1 MEDRARTTS
10 AAIDVD
16 VGLNVVKEVG
26 GSVAV
31 RPRSTAVDDEESAA
45 GGRDAT
51 TRLSVHVQRAADADS
66 GSSTLTSSSPSQTVT
81 PPSADVVTRRVP
93 TSGGVAAPA
102 GEYPA
107 KERSGDVWWRRGSV
121 YALPAIWVWTSRR
134 SSDVDLY
141 GVTGT
146 G

>member
-31 RPRSTAVDDEESAA
+31 RPRSTSVEDEASAV

-51 TRLSVHVQRAADADS
+51 TRLSVHVHRAADADS
-66 GSSTLTSSSPSQTVT
+66 GSSTPTSSPSQTVT
-81 PPSADVVTRRVP
+81 PPSADVVSRRVP
-93 TSGGVAAPA
+93 ASGGVAAPA

-107 KERSGDVWWRRGSV
+107 KERSGDVCWRRGSV
-121 YALPAIWVWTSRR
+121 YALPAMWV
-134 SSDVDLY
+134 
-141 GVTGT
+141 
-146 G
+146 